1 MKLKSFFMA
10 KDIINRTNQQLMYL
24 EKKKK
29 TFTIPT
35 ADRGLISKIY
45 KEYKKLTT
53 IEPNITIKEMMY
65 RTKQKIHNRG
75 VSNG

>member
-1 MKLKSFFMA
+1 MA

-65 RTKQKIHNRG
+65 RTKQKIHNRRI
-75 VSNG
+75 SNG